1 MAFFDGAPLQILQE
15 EEEEGDD
22 QADIS
27 RENELKKLLTDLPD
41 DMLEDSREASFVEQE
56 TSTCNNKNAEN
67 SPQSKWIQQWSDH
80 PRPTSHEQNY
90 EAGYNQLPYGFDVN
104 NVLGNNSHPHHA
116 PMWNQ
121 QSKDP
126 HFVQEDYTQT
136 SIATEKST
144 EDSLFATDL
153 TYEPDPHP
161 QRVYNQVTCDRDG
174 LSGNIHDNGDR
185 HDPRMHFQ
193 AGATEQGVY
202 PNTASYNPAHQKLNP
217 QVQHQVG
224 PFDQLQRELLDST
237 QQTAEKEQL
246 AQLQIL
252 KKAQDKQIEG
262 LEQKLEEL
270 RRSMR
275 YLEHQHAIVKD
286 ERDGFAVKLNES
298 SRLLDNAKDREAQ
311 MQNKMKV
318 VEQDI
323 QVLNRKDQENTEK
336 QRVAEAAIDSMKQQM
351 LCRSDTLSKA
361 SEKHDRD
368 VAAIKEKHEAAVL
381 TLQQK
386 LDLLSKAMN
395 EQVGSNHQLRDQ
407 VKQLERQRED
417 EQLERARIV
426 NALTQ
431 QLEES
436 QQQSAK
442 LLQNSPVHALSEIQ
456 IKLQQ
461 AHAAKVQSEEINRVL
476 QEDLASMKEQIT
488 LYESA
493 FKHGVIPLELTDDS
507 ENQLSDSCLALGLKK
522 TKQKNGSLHSIV
534 TANFSDSNLPKYE
547 TMREEMQHC
556 LVVLQAKGQKISQ
569 LQEELQQSRVRVE
582 ELQTQLHEAKLRSVR
597 ESSQI
602 KPTNLAEKDQND
614 LVQLTEDKQRL
625 QDQVEA
631 LQKKTIELKQ
641 SEEKVK
647 SAYSELC
654 VKMKQMIQELDKE
667 KQETAE
673 RAERLYQQ
681 RRDDAVDQ
689 IRKEH
694 KSLIEQLTTQHE
706 QHIQRLN
713 TQLSETNDKMV
724 SVQEQYISVC
734 KEKDMLES
742 VSSREQLEKNQRE
755 EIIKEVEKERAELEA
770 QHQASIALLKCV
782 WSKEK
787 EVEIQQMVT
796 SHVALAKVAWEE
808 ERQQVER
815 MWTLR
820 LEEATC
826 VKRAVT
832 SEVICQTDRIE
843 ADCLTITIE
852 ELNSR
857 LAAQRLQLQL
867 EADKVKQQAVD
878 EARNQV
884 QKDTQNQHLD
894 NLSNKVEAAVAR
906 AYERWIEDLTSL
918 PEFRACL
925 QREKEKWEEQQK
937 QDTKPKAMMEAE
949 QLSHKNQQ
957 EQLQDQSWGAQRVA
971 ELQEEVVTL
980 QRQLEQMNREQH
992 ALLKAELAGAR
1003 AAWNRDK
1010 QQEISVVQA
1019 RSEQVLQSRLQEQ
1032 RKKLELALL
1041 NAKEEAEHRKKELFL
1056 QMEAKLHQT
1065 LRATEDEWRYQQA
1078 EKEHTQKRQ
1087 IKEDFLAELQTSLGE
1102 VHTQLLGDFRTEAL
1116 KQQNNEVITCSGASE
1131 SAITD
1136 IIQTFCREIVDGAVS
1151 QAKKDW
1157 KKISEAQLSCVLR
1170 ELQQQHEKELNEMQN
1185 SLTQMKGQTCNRKEC
1200 TDTASELQKKN
1211 QELRKHL
1218 DKACRHLQHRVRE
1231 HKTAMQKLEDE
1242 HESRLQKAEKEH
1254 LLQLEGVKK
1263 SKEDAGASDYQQS
1276 LQQSLEE
1283 MKQQYLKTVGK
1294 IRGDMLCY
1302 LQESRERAAE
1312 MIRTEVQRER
1322 QDTARKMRR
1331 YYLTCLHELLE
1342 DGGKTTGAE
1351 NKIMNA
1357 ASKLAAMAKVLETPI
1372 KNKSGNKHSLPA
1384 SKTHFMNPS
1393 AQLCDRRP
1401 KEKTLDLEHQTT
1413 LTRTKLVSQQ
1423 ERNAPADAHVY
1434 PHKAPQ
1440 VSSSGFAPLGSK
1452 SRVVYLQGGEPD
1464 NQLEVPVRD
1473 EKRSI
1478 WGLSSYD
1485 SDSLH
1490 IPPLSYSV
1498 STGDASVLGEFG
1510 ALTPVASDMTVY
1522 KKIAQKTPQTQTFA
1536 SNAQMSSHREP
1547 TPGSEGEKQHGVCTR
1562 PLFSELRQRQQDS
1575 GFDSPFSQPK

>member
-1 MAFFDGAPLQILQE
+1 MAFFDGDPLQILQE
-15 EEEEGDD
+15 EEEEEEEND
-22 QADIS
+22 QE
-27 RENELKKLLTDLPD
+27 RVNELQKLLTELPD
-41 DMLEDSREASFVEQE
+41 DMLEDSRESSFVELE

-67 SPQSKWIQQWSDH
+67 SPQSKWTQQWSDH

-90 EAGYNQLPYGFDVN
+90 EAGYNQLPYGFDDN
-104 NVLGNNSHPHHA
+104 NVLGNNSHPHPA

-126 HFVQEDYTQT
+126 HFVQENYTQT
-136 SIATEKST
+136 SIATEIST
-144 EDSLFATDL
+144 EDSLFATDV
-153 TYEPDPHP
+153 TYEPKPHP
-161 QRVYNQVTCDRDG
+161 QCAYNQETCDRDG

-185 HDPRMHFQ
+185 HDPRMRFQ

-217 QVQHQVG
+217 QVMHQVG

-270 RRSMR
+270 GRRMR
-275 YLEHQHAIVKD
+275 SLEHQHAIVKD

-298 SRLLDNAKDREAQ
+298 SRLLDKAKDREAQ
-311 MQNKMKV
+311 MQNQLKV
-318 VEQDI
+318 MEQHI

-351 LCRSDTLSKA
+351 CRSDTLSKA

-368 VAAIKEKHEAAVL
+368 VAAIQEKHEAAVL
-381 TLQQK
+381 ALQQK
-386 LDLLSKAMN
+386 LDSISKALN

-407 VKQLERQRED
+407 VRQLERQRED

-442 LLQNSPVHALSEIQ
+442 LLQMSPVHALSQIQ
-456 IKLQQ
+456 MKLQQ
-461 AHAAKVQSEEINRVL
+461 AHAAKVESEEINRVL
-476 QEDLASMKEQIT
+476 QEDLADMKEQIT

-507 ENQLSDSCLALGLKK
+507 ENQLSDSCLALGFKK
-522 TKQKNGSLHSIV
+522 NKQKNGILYSTA
-534 TANFSDSNLPKYE
+534 TANFSDSKLPKYE
-547 TMREEMQHC
+547 HLREEMQRC
-556 LVVLQAKGQKISQ
+556 LAVLQAKRQKISQ

-582 ELQTQLHEAKLRSVR
+582 ELHTQLDEAKLSSQVR

-602 KPTNLAEKDQND
+602 KLTNLAEKDQNY
-614 LVQLTEDKQRL
+614 LVQLKEDKQRL
-625 QDQVEA
+625 QDQVEV
-631 LQKKTIELKQ
+631 LQKKTVELKQ
-641 SEEKVK
+641 SEVRVK
-647 SAYSELC
+647 STNSELY
-654 VKMKQMIQELDKE
+654 VKMRQMIQELDQE

-673 RAERLYQQ
+673 RSERLYQQ

-694 KSLIEQLTTQHE
+694 NAQIEQLTTQHE
-706 QHIQRLN
+706 QRIQQLN
-713 TQLSETNDKMV
+713 TQLSEANDKMLT
-724 SVQEQYISVC
+724 VQEQYISVC
-734 KEKDMLES
+734 KEKVMLES
-742 VSSREQLEKNQRE
+742 ISSREEHEKNQRE
-755 EIIKEVEKERAELEA
+755 EIIKEVEKVKAELEA

-782 WSKEK
+782 WSKEQ
-787 EVEIQQMVT
+787 EVEIQQMMT
-796 SHVALAKVAWEE
+796 SHVASAKAAWEE
-808 ERQQVER
+808 DRQQMER

-820 LEEATC
+820 LEEAAC
-826 VKRAVT
+826 EKRAVT
-832 SEVICQTDRIE
+832 SEVICQTDGID
-843 ADCLTITIE
+843 ADCLTITVE

-857 LAAQRLQLQL
+857 LGAQRLQLQL
-867 EADKVKQQAVD
+867 EADKVKKQAVD
-878 EARNQV
+878 KARNQV
-884 QKDTQNQHLD
+884 QKDTQNQQLD

-906 AYERWIEDLTSL
+906 AYERWSEDLTSL
-918 PEFRACL
+918 PEFQACL
-925 QREKEKWEEQQK
+925 QREREKWEEQQK
-937 QDTKPKAMMEAE
+937 QHTKPKAMKEAE
-949 QLSHKNQQ
+949 QQLQKNQQ
-957 EQLQDQSWGAQRVA
+957 EQLQDQSWGAQRVD
-971 ELQEEVVTL
+971 ELQEEVVAL
-980 QRQLEQMNREQH
+980 QSQLEQLSREQH

-1003 AAWNRDK
+1003 AIWNRDK

-1041 NAKEEAEHRKKELFL
+1041 HAKEEADHQKKELFL
-1056 QMEAKLHQT
+1056 QMEAKLSQT
-1065 LRATEDEWRYQQA
+1065 LRASEDEWRYQQA
-1078 EKEHTQKRQ
+1078 EKEHTQKQQ

-1102 VHTQLLGDFRTEAL
+1102 VHTQLLGDFRTEAM
-1116 KQQNNEVITCSGASE
+1116 KQQINEVIMCSGASE
-1131 SAITD
+1131 SAIKD
-1136 IIQTFCREIVDGAVS
+1136 IIQTFCRDLVDGAVS
-1151 QAKKDW
+1151 QAKKEW

-1170 ELQQQHEKELNEMQN
+1170 EVQQQHEKELNEMQN
-1185 SLTQMKGQTCNRKEC
+1185 SLTQMKGQACNRKEC

-1218 DKACRHLQHRVRE
+1218 EKACHHLQHKVRE
-1231 HKTAMQKLEDE
+1231 HKTAMQKLKDE
-1242 HESRLQKAEKEH
+1242 HESRLQKAQEEH

-1283 MKQQYLKTVGK
+1283 MKQQYLRTVGK

-1331 YYLTCLHELLE
+1331 YYLTCLQELLE
-1342 DGGKTTGAE
+1342 DGGKTSGAE

-1357 ASKLAAMAKVLETPI
+1357 ASKLAAMAKVLETPV
-1372 KNKSGNKHSLPA
+1372 KNKSGNKHGLPA

-1393 AQLCDRRP
+1393 TQLCDLRP

-1423 ERNAPADAHVY
+1423 ERNAPADAHIY

-1440 VSSSGFAPLGSK
+1440 VSSSGFAPLRSK
-1452 SRVVYLQGGEPD
+1452 SRVVYLHGGEPD
-1464 NQLEVPVRD
+1464 NQQEVPVRD
-1473 EKRSI
+1473 EKQTI
-1478 WGLSSYD
+1478 WGLSSSD

-1490 IPPLSYSV
+1490 VPPLSYSV
-1498 STGDASVLGEFG
+1498 STASASVLGEFG
-1510 ALTPVASDMTVY
+1510 ALTPVASDLTIY
-1522 KKIAQKTPQTQTFA
+1522 KKTPQTQTVA
-1536 SNAQMSSHREP
+1536 SKAQMSSHREP
-1547 TPGSEGEKQHGVCTR
+1547 TPGSVGEKQHGVGTR

>member
-1 MAFFDGAPLQILQE
+1 MAFFDRDSLQILQE
-15 EEEEGDD
+15 EEERDD
-22 QADIS
+22 EADIA
-27 RENELKKLLTDLPD
+27 RQNELKRLLTELPD
-41 DMLEDSREASFVEQE
+41 DLLEDSRESSFDEQE

-67 SPQSKWIQQWSDH
+67 SPQSKWTQQWSDH

-90 EAGYNQLPYGFDVN
+90 EAVYNQLPYGLDGN
-104 NVLGNNSHPHHA
+104 NVLGNNSHPHPA
-116 PMWNQ
+116 PMLNQ
-121 QSKDP
+121 QSNDP

-144 EDSLFATDL
+144 EYGLFSTDV
-153 TYEPDPHP
+153 TYDP
-161 QRVYNQVTCDRDG
+161 QCAYDQVTCDRDG

-185 HDPRMHFQ
+185 HDPRMLFQ

-217 QVQHQVG
+217 QVMHQDG

-270 RRSMR
+270 GRRMR
-275 YLEHQHAIVKD
+275 SLEHQNVIVKD

-298 SRLLDNAKDREAQ
+298 SRLLDKAKDREAQ
-311 MQNKMKV
+311 MQNQLMV
-318 VEQDI
+318 AEQHI

-336 QRVAEAAIDSMKQQM
+336 QRVAEAAIDCLKQQM
-351 LCRSDTLSKA
+351 CRSDTFSKA

-368 VAAIKEKHEAAVL
+368 VAAIQEKHETAVL
-381 TLQQK
+381 VLQQK
-386 LDLLSKAMN
+386 LDSISEALN
-395 EQVGSNHQLRDQ
+395 EQVGGNHQLRDQ

-417 EQLERARIV
+417 EHLERARIV

-442 LLQNSPVHALSEIQ
+442 LLQMSPVHALSQ
-456 IKLQQ
+456 NQTKLQQ

-476 QEDLASMKEQIT
+476 QEDLADMKEQIT

-507 ENQLSDSCLALGLKK
+507 ENQLSDSCLALGFKK
-522 TKQKNGSLHSIV
+522 NKQKNGILHSTA
-534 TANFSDSNLPKYE
+534 TANFSDSELPKYE
-547 TMREEMQHC
+547 HLREEMQRC
-556 LVVLQAKGQKISQ
+556 LAVLQAKRQKISQ
-569 LQEELQQSRVRVE
+569 LQEELQQSRVREE
-582 ELQTQLHEAKLRSVR
+582 ELQTLSSVR

-602 KPTNLAEKDQND
+602 KPTNLAEKDQNY
-614 LVQLTEDKQRL
+614 LVQLKEDKQRL
-625 QDQVEA
+625 QDQVEV
-631 LQKKTIELKQ
+631 LQKKTVELKQ
-641 SEEKVK
+641 SKEKVE
-647 SAYSELC
+647 STNSELC
-654 VKMKQMIQELDKE
+654 VKMRQMIQELDQE
-667 KQETAE
+667 KQATAE
-673 RAERLYQQ
+673 RSERLYQQ

-694 KSLIEQLTTQHE
+694 NAQIEQLTTQHE
-706 QHIQRLN
+706 QHIQQLN
-713 TQLSETNDKMV
+713 TQLSEANDKMLT
-724 SVQEQYISVC
+724 VQEQYISVC
-734 KEKDMLES
+734 KEKVMLES
-742 VSSREQLEKNQRE
+742 ISSREQHEKNQRE
-755 EIIKEVEKERAELEA
+755 EIIKEVEKVRAELEA

-782 WSKEK
+782 WSKEQ

-796 SHVALAKVAWEE
+796 SRVASAKAAWEE
-808 ERQQVER
+808 DRQQMER

-820 LEEATC
+820 LEEAAC
-826 VKRAVT
+826 EKRAVT
-832 SEVICQTDRIE
+832 SEAICQTDGID
-843 ADCLTITIE
+843 ADCLTITVE

-857 LAAQRLQLQL
+857 LGAQRLQLQL
-867 EADKVKQQAVD
+867 EADKVKQQAVN

-884 QKDTQNQHLD
+884 QKVIQNQQLD

-906 AYERWIEDLTSL
+906 AYERWSEDLTSL
-918 PEFRACL
+918 PEFQACL

-937 QDTKPKAMMEAE
+937 QHTKPKAMKEAE
-949 QLSHKNQQ
+949 QQSQKNQQ
-957 EQLQDQSWGAQRVA
+957 EQLQDQSWGTQRVD

-980 QRQLEQMNREQH
+980 QSQLEQMSREQH

-1003 AAWNRDK
+1003 ATWNRDK

-1041 NAKEEAEHRKKELFL
+1041 HAKEEADHQKKELLL
-1056 QMEAKLHQT
+1056 QMEAKLSQT
-1065 LRATEDEWRYQQA
+1065 LRATEEEWRYQQA
-1078 EKEHTQKRQ
+1078 EKEHTHKQQ

-1102 VHTQLLGDFRTEAL
+1102 VHTQLLGDFRSEAM
-1116 KQQNNEVITCSGASE
+1116 KQQINEVIMCSGAWE
-1131 SAITD
+1131 SAIKD
-1136 IIQTFCREIVDGAVS
+1136 IIQTFCRDLVDGAVS
-1151 QAKKDW
+1151 QAKKEW

-1170 ELQQQHEKELNEMQN
+1170 EVQQQHEKELNEMQN
-1185 SLTQMKGQTCNRKEC
+1185 SLTQMKGQACDRKEC

-1218 DKACRHLQHRVRE
+1218 EKACHHLQHRVRE
-1231 HKTAMQKLEDE
+1231 HKTAIQKLKDE
-1242 HESRLQKAEKEH
+1242 HESRLQKAQEEH

-1263 SKEDAGASDYQQS
+1263 SKEDAGAFEYQQS

-1283 MKQQYLKTVGK
+1283 MKQQYLTTVGK
-1294 IRGDMLCY
+1294 IRRDMLCY

-1331 YYLTCLHELLE
+1331 YYLTCLQELLE
-1342 DGGKTTGAE
+1342 DGGKTSGAE

-1357 ASKLAAMAKVLETPI
+1357 ASKLAAMAKVLETPV
-1372 KNKSGNKHSLPA
+1372 KNKSGNKHGLPA

-1393 AQLCDRRP
+1393 AQLCDLRP

-1413 LTRTKLVSQQ
+1413 VPRTKLVSQQ

-1440 VSSSGFAPLGSK
+1440 VTSSGFAPLRSK
-1452 SRVVYLQGGEPD
+1452 SRVVYLQGGDPD
-1464 NQLEVPVRD
+1464 NQQEVPVRD
-1473 EKRSI
+1473 EKRTI
-1478 WGLSSYD
+1478 WALSSSD

-1490 IPPLSYSV
+1490 KPPLSYSV
-1498 STGDASVLGEFG
+1498 STAAASVLGEFG
-1510 ALTPVASDMTVY
+1510 ALTPVASDLTVY
-1522 KKIAQKTPQTQTFA
+1522 KKTPQTQTFA
-1536 SNAQMSSHREP
+1536 SKAQMSSHREP
-1547 TPGSEGEKQHGVCTR
+1547 TPGSVGDKQHGVGSR
-1562 PLFSELRQRQQDS
+1562 PVFSELRQCQQDS